1 MQRMIAEDNEQGRI
15 NMQKKEQAQADM
27 ILSQNEKRALLQ
39 RQKEMEE
46 YEDEMVRRYAQQQ
59 QARQDEIRAMKEQAE
74 AVRDQ
79 IFQRLAAEEAQR
91 RAAAEF

>member
-1 MQRMIAEDNEQGRI
+1 
-15 NMQKKEQAQADM
+15 
-27 ILSQNEKRALLQ
+27 
-39 RQKEMEE
+39 MEE
-46 YEDEMVRRYAQQQ
+46 YEDEMVSRYAQQQ
-59 QARQDEIRAMKEQAE
+59 QARQDEIRAMKAQAE

>member
-59 QARQDEIRAMKEQAE
+59 QARQDEIRAMKE
-74 AVRDQ
+74 
-79 IFQRLAAEEAQR
+79 
-91 RAAAEF
+91 

>member
-1 MQRMIAEDNEQGRI
+1 
-15 NMQKKEQAQADM
+15 M
-27 ILSQNEKRALLQ
+27 ILSMNEKRALLK

-59 QARQDEIRAMKEQAE
+59 QAREDEIRAMKEQAE

-79 IFQRLAAEEAQR
+79 IFQKLAAEEAQR
-91 RAAAEF
+91 RAEAEFQENLRNELYVQETEEAA

>member
-15 NMQKKEQAQADM
+15 NMQKEEQAQADM

-59 QARQDEIRAMKEQAE
+59 QARQDEIRAMKE
-74 AVRDQ
+74 
-79 IFQRLAAEEAQR
+79 
-91 RAAAEF
+91 

>member
-1 MQRMIAEDNEQGRI
+1 MISEDNEQGKI

-39 RQKEMEE
+39 RQREMEE

-59 QARQDEIRAMKEQAE
+59 QARQDEIRAMKAQAE

>member
-1 MQRMIAEDNEQGRI
+1 MQRMISEDNEQGKI

-39 RQKEMEE
+39 RQREMEE

-59 QARQDEIRAMKEQAE
+59 QARQDEIRAMKAQAE

>member
-1 MQRMIAEDNEQGRI
+1 MISEDNEQGRI

-39 RQKEMEE
+39 RQREMEE

-59 QARQDEIRAMKEQAE
+59 QARQDEIRAMKAQAE

>member
-1 MQRMIAEDNEQGRI
+1 MQRMISEDNEQGRI

-59 QARQDEIRAMKEQAE
+59 QARQDEIRAMKAQAE

>member
-1 MQRMIAEDNEQGRI
+1 MQRMISEDNEQGRI

-39 RQKEMEE
+39 RQREMEE

-59 QARQDEIRAMKEQAE
+59 QARQDEIRAMKE
-74 AVRDQ
+74 
-79 IFQRLAAEEAQR
+79 
-91 RAAAEF
+91 

>member
-1 MQRMIAEDNEQGRI
+1 MIEEDNEQARI
-15 NMQKKEQAQADM
+15 NMQKKEQSQADM
-27 ILSQNEKRALLQ
+27 ILSMNEKRALLK

-59 QARQDEIRAMKEQAE
+59 QAREDEIRAMKEQAE

-79 IFQRLAAEEAQR
+79 IFKKLAAEEA
-91 RAAAEF
+91 

>member
-1 MQRMIAEDNEQGRI
+1 MISEDNEQGRI
-15 NMQKKEQAQADM
+15 HMQKKEQAQADM

-59 QARQDEIRAMKEQAE
+59 QARQDEIRAMKAQAE

-79 IFQRLAAEEAQR
+79 IFRRLAAEEAQR

>member
-1 MQRMIAEDNEQGRI
+1 MQRMISEDNEQGRI

-59 QARQDEIRAMKEQAE
+59 QARQDEIRAMKE
-74 AVRDQ
+74 
-79 IFQRLAAEEAQR
+79 
-91 RAAAEF
+91 

>member
-1 MQRMIAEDNEQGRI
+1 MISEDNEQGKI

-39 RQKEMEE
+39 RQREVEE

-59 QARQDEIRAMKEQAE
+59 QARQDEIRAMKAQAE

>member
-1 MQRMIAEDNEQGRI
+1 
-15 NMQKKEQAQADM
+15 
-27 ILSQNEKRALLQ
+27 
-39 RQKEMEE
+39 MEE

-91 RAAAEF
+91 RAAAEFQENLRNELYV